1 MIVILQS
8 LFYCVFTLLMILFC
22 WQGGFMKRLSI
33 IVPVYNSEDYLE
45 ECLTSLVLQ
54 DVLDFEVIIVDSNS
68 SDNSLDIIKKYCE
81 LLPDVFKYIH
91 LDENKGVSVA
101 RNIGFKY
108 ASGEYIGFVDSDDFI
123 HRNMYGDM
131 LALIDICKDLR
142 VVSTGVQRVL
152 EKDNSKI
159 NVSGNMQTVDFGSI
173 SSNSINSAG
182 NVVNTGNATNT
193 SGNVANSATSINLAD
208 ITALDIEIK
217 HINLI
222 IKNGD
227 TFRYETNNDN
237 ITYRQ
242 ERNELKIE
250 EKGRGL
256 FNDIEDTLV
265 IYIPE
270 NFNLSKINIEAGAGK
285 VEIENLKANNLD
297 LELGAGEATVSNL
310 NITGNC
316 KLEGGAGRLSIFNG
330 NINNLDLDMGMGEVN
345 INSRITG
352 NSDIDAGIGTL
363 NLNLQGSKADYRIRL
378 DKGVGNIRI
387 NGENISNGSTYG
399 EGANIIKIDDGI
411 GNINIT
417 VNE

>member
-1 MIVILQS
+1 MTTAQ
-8 LFYCVFTLLMILFC
+8 
-22 WQGGFMKRLSI
+22 K
-33 IVPVYNSEDYLE
+33 
-45 ECLTSLVLQ
+45 
-54 DVLDFEVIIVDSNS
+54 
-68 SDNSLDIIKKYCE
+68 IIKY
-81 LLPDVFKYIH
+81 LAIAFAIFLIIAIISLIMF
-91 LDENKGVSVA
+91 GV
-101 RNIGFKY
+101 Y
-108 ASGEYIGFVDSDDFI
+108 ALSG
-123 HRNMYGDM
+123 
-131 LALIDICKDLR
+131 
-142 VVSTGVQRVL
+142 VL
-152 EKDNSKI
+152 GLKDNSKI

-173 SSNSINSAG
+173 STNSINSAE
-182 NVVNTGNATNT
+182 NVINSGNATNN
-193 SGNVANSATSINLAD
+193 SGNSTNSATSINLAD
-208 ITALDIEIK
+208 ITALDIEVK
-217 HINLI
+217 HINLV

-250 EKGRGL
+250 ERSRGL

-285 VEIENLKANNLD
+285 VEIENLAANNLD

-310 NITGNC
+310 NITGHC

-399 EGANIIKIDDGI
+399 EGANIIKIDDRI

>member
-1 MIVILQS
+1 MTTAQ
-8 LFYCVFTLLMILFC
+8 
-22 WQGGFMKRLSI
+22 K
-33 IVPVYNSEDYLE
+33 
-45 ECLTSLVLQ
+45 
-54 DVLDFEVIIVDSNS
+54 
-68 SDNSLDIIKKYCE
+68 IIKY
-81 LLPDVFKYIH
+81 LAIAFAIFLIIAIISLIMF
-91 LDENKGVSVA
+91 GV
-101 RNIGFKY
+101 Y
-108 ASGEYIGFVDSDDFI
+108 ALSG
-123 HRNMYGDM
+123 
-131 LALIDICKDLR
+131 
-142 VVSTGVQRVL
+142 VL
-152 EKDNSKI
+152 GLKDNSKI

-173 SSNSINSAG
+173 STNSINSAE
-182 NVVNTGNATNT
+182 NVINSGNATNN
-193 SGNVANSATSINLAD
+193 SGNSTNSATSINLAD
-208 ITALDIEIK
+208 ITALDIEVK
-217 HINLI
+217 HINLV

-250 EKGRGL
+250 ERSRGL

-270 NFNLSKINIEAGAGK
+270 NFNLSKINIEAGASK
-285 VEIENLKANNLD
+285 VEIENLAANNLD

-310 NITGNC
+310 NITGHC
-316 KLEGGAGRLSIFNG
+316 KLEGGAGRVSIFNG

-345 INSRITG
+345 INALITG